1 VILAV
6 DVHYADDH
14 ATVAGVA
21 FADWADAQP
30 QRSFVQ
36 HLPAAASYEPGRFF
50 ERELPCIMA
59 LLQSHQLQPACV
71 LVDGYVFLDGQSEP
85 GLGKHLFD
93 ALRGQASVIG
103 VAKTS
108 FRLIGLDHWVLRGD
122 SKRPLYVTCV
132 GEDLANA
139 KAAVAAMH
147 GPHRI
152 PSLLKLVDQLCRGR
166 VAGA

>member
-1 VILAV
+1 MILAV
-6 DVHYADDH
+6 DVQYADDH

-21 FADWADAQP
+21 FGDWHDAQP
-30 QRSFVQ
+30 QLTFVQ
-36 HLPAAASYEPGRFF
+36 RLPAAADYAPGRFY

-59 LLQSHQLQPACV
+59 LLQANDLKPDCM
-71 LVDGYVFLDGQSEP
+71 LVDGYVFLDGHSEP

-93 ALRGQASVIG
+93 ALSGQVPVIG

-108 FRLIGLDHWVLRGD
+108 FRLIGPDHWVLRGD
-122 SKRPLYVTCV
+122 SQRPLYVTCV
-132 GEDLANA
+132 GEDLARA

-152 PSLLKLVDQLCRGR
+152 PSLLKLVDQLCRG
-166 VAGA
+166 ASGG